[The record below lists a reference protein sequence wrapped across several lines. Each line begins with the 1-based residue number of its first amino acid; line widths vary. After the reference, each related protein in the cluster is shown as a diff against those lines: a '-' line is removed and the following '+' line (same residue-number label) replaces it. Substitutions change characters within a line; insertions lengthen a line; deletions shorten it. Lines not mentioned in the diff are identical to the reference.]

1 MALKYIPL
9 TDFRLPDYPDAPLT
23 VDNAPLSIVDTESL
37 ASEATNK
44 NITIPPATGIATL
57 LYNWHPNAL
66 AAFLDLDA
74 WFSFTW
80 TVSIEPDT
88 PSGCKIE
95 IGRIGN
101 QITFGQLDAS
111 GENWTIMLTYNVVL
125 DDATETPEPR
135 AESQEKPEEEE
146 KKANETTA
154 EETVEQDGTEEKQKW
169 KKGTWIANPKESMLG
184 PRDITSAALIP
195 RLASTLL
202 TRLLTTRRWET
213 GKRIKHNLSIEYAP
227 MDIWG
232 DGIPMSPHWLYKPL
246 DLSSCTTCG
255 ATATEDKALQRCG
268 KCGTATY
275 CSDACQKRDWKVHK
289 GVCTMGLE
297 GRGQAI
303 RLVEKGGLIA
313 WDEERMFAREG
324 SGEMSRNPYFE
335 ARVGKRVRC
344 V

>member
-9 TDFRLPDYPDAPLT
+9 TDFRLPNYPDAPLI
-23 VDNAPLSIVDTESL
+23 VDGAPLSIIDTESL
-37 ASEATNK
+37 VSETTMSNK
-44 NITIPPATGIATL
+44 NITIPPAIGIATL

-111 GENWTIMLTYNVVL
+111 GENWAIMLTYNIE
-125 DDATETPEPR
+125 DEP
-135 AESQEKPEEEE
+135 
-146 KKANETTA
+146 
-154 EETVEQDGTEEKQKW
+154 
-169 KKGTWIANPKESMLG
+169 KKGTWIPNPKESMLG
-184 PRDITSAALIP
+184 PRDITSALLIP
-195 RLASTLL
+195 RLASALL
-202 TRLLTTRRWET
+202 LGLVSSRRWET
-213 GKRIKHNLSIEYAP
+213 GRKIKHNLCIEYAP

-232 DGIPMSPHWLYKPL
+232 DGIPMSPHWLYAPL
-246 DLSSCTTCG
+246 DLTQCTFC
-255 ATATEDKALQRCG
+255 AAAAKDKALLQRCG

-275 CSDACQKRDWKVHK
+275 CSDACQRGDWKVHK

-297 GRGQAI
+297 DRGQAI
-303 RLVEKGGLIA
+303 RLVEKGGLIC
-313 WDEERMFAREG
+313 WDEERMFAKEG
-324 SGEMSRNPYFE
+324 EGSRNPYFGGV
-335 ARVGKRVRC
+335 VGKRSKSGKSNE
-344 V
+344 

>member
-111 GENWTIMLTYNVVL
+111 GENWTIMLTYNV
-125 DDATETPEPR
+125 
-135 AESQEKPEEEE
+135 
-146 KKANETTA
+146 
-154 EETVEQDGTEEKQKW
+154 QKW

-297 GRGQAI
+297 DRGQAI

>member
-1 MALKYIPL
+1 MSLKYIPL

-111 GENWTIMLTYNVVL
+111 GENWTIMLTYNV
-125 DDATETPEPR
+125 
-135 AESQEKPEEEE
+135 
-146 KKANETTA
+146 
-154 EETVEQDGTEEKQKW
+154 QKW

-255 ATATEDKALQRCG
+255 ATATQDKALQRCG

-297 GRGQAI
+297 DRGQAI

-335 ARVGKRVRC
+335 ARVRKRVRY

>member
-1 MALKYIPL
+1 MSLKYIPL
-9 TDFRLPDYPDAPLT
+9 TDFRLPDYPDAPLIL
-23 VDNAPLSIVDTESL
+23 DGAPLSIIDTESL
-37 ASEATNK
+37 ASEITSNK
-44 NITIPPATGIATL
+44 NITIPPAIGIATL

-80 TVSIEPDT
+80 TVSIEPST
-88 PSGCKIE
+88 PSGSKLE

-111 GENWTIMLTYNVVL
+111 GENWAMMLTYNI
-125 DDATETPEPR
+125 
-135 AESQEKPEEEE
+135 
-146 KKANETTA
+146 KK
-154 EETVEQDGTEEKQKW
+154 QRP
-169 KKGTWIANPKESMLG
+169 KKGTWIPNPKESMLG

-195 RLASTLL
+195 RLASSLL
-202 TRLLTTRRWET
+202 TRLLAQRRWET
-213 GKRIKHNLSIEYAP
+213 GKRIKHHLSVEYAP

-246 DLSSCTTCG
+246 DLTTCTTCG
-255 ATATEDKALQRCG
+255 AADAALQRCG

-297 GRGQAI
+297 DRGQAI
-303 RLVEKGGLIA
+303 RLAEKGGLIA

-324 SGEMSRNPYFE
+324 SGEGSRNPYFE
-335 ARVGKRVRC
+335 GCVGKRVRA
-344 V
+344 VVK

>member
-1 MALKYIPL
+1 MTLKYTPL

-23 VDNAPLSIVDTESL
+23 LDGAPLGIVDTESL
-37 ASEATNK
+37 ASEITNNK
-44 NITIPPATGIATL
+44 NTTIPPAIGIATL

-80 TVSIEPDT
+80 TVSIEPGT

-111 GENWTIMLTYNVVL
+111 GENWAIMLTYNIVL
-125 DDATETPEPR
+125 EDAATENPDNSNE
-135 AESQEKPEEEE
+135 EGEKEGNANNDDEVEE
-146 KKANETTA
+146 KEPP
-154 EETVEQDGTEEKQKW
+154 
-169 KKGTWIANPKESMLG
+169 KKGTWIPNPKESMLG
-184 PRDITSAALIP
+184 PRDITSSALIP

-202 TRLLTTRRWET
+202 SRLLVQRRWET
-213 GKRIKHNLSIEYAP
+213 GKRIKHNLCVEYAP

-232 DGIPMSPHWLYKPL
+232 DGIPMSPHWLYKAL
-246 DLSSCTTCG
+246 DLSTCTSCGSAG
-255 ATATEDKALQRCG
+255 AADKALQRCG

-275 CSDACQKRDWKVHK
+275 W
-289 GVCTMGLE
+289 MGLE
-297 GRGQAI
+297 DRGQAI

-313 WDEERMFAREG
+313 WDEERMFAVEG
-324 SGEMSRNPYFE
+324 SEEVSRNPYFE
-335 ARVGKRVRC
+335 GCVGKRVRA
-344 V
+344 VVSNKE

>member
-1 MALKYIPL
+1 MSLKYIPL
-9 TDFRLPDYPDAPLT
+9 TDFRLPDYPDAPLIL
-23 VDNAPLSIVDTESL
+23 DGAPLSIIDTESL
-37 ASEATNK
+37 ASEITSNK
-44 NITIPPATGIATL
+44 NITIPPAIGIATL

-80 TVSIEPDT
+80 TVSIEPST
-88 PSGCKIE
+88 PSGSKLE

-111 GENWTIMLTYNVVL
+111 GENWAMMLTYNIVL
-125 DDATETPEPR
+125 EDATTETT
-135 AESQEKPEEEE
+135 ASGGDDGDDDDDDEKDGKANNNGEGEE
-146 KKANETTA
+146 KK
-154 EETVEQDGTEEKQKW
+154 KQRP
-169 KKGTWIANPKESMLG
+169 KKGTWIPNPKESMLG

-195 RLASTLL
+195 RLASSLL
-202 TRLLTTRRWET
+202 TRLLAQRRWET
-213 GKRIKHNLSIEYAP
+213 GKRIKHHLSVEYAP

-246 DLSSCTTCG
+246 DLTTCTTCG
-255 ATATEDKALQRCG
+255 AADAALQRCG

-297 GRGQAI
+297 DRGQAI
-303 RLVEKGGLIA
+303 RLAEKGGLIA

-324 SGEMSRNPYFE
+324 SGEGSRNPYFE
-335 ARVGKRVRC
+335 GCVGKRVRA
-344 V
+344 VVK